1 MTFSKLYKGIVIGIS
16 CLVLLFL
23 CSCSNNDNGVKSSGE
38 FDNGFYS
45 TNKNEITVNV
55 GTDNGEQWNVLYS
68 RGHITMMDSKQD
80 VKNLKHYM
88 QYSFTV
94 DDDGY
99 YTLTFINGAD
109 VLKLKNTL
117 VNIKCENNIV
127 YVENIAYADDNIPIS
142 QKAGEE

>member
-1 MTFSKLYKGIVIGIS
+1 
-16 CLVLLFL
+16 
-23 CSCSNNDNGVKSSGE
+23 
-38 FDNGFYS
+38 
-45 TNKNEITVNV
+45 
-55 GTDNGEQWNVLYS
+55 
-68 RGHITMMDSKQD
+68 MMDSKQD